1 MDDMSTQRAERI
13 PKLTLGW
20 RLKMALGDDY
30 SVQEMADYLGVS
42 RATLSRWMADKG
54 APPKRAYIAQWSLR
68 TGVDRDWLENG
79 DPKDGD
85 HGPNG
90 GGQYG
95 HGEDGGASTLVRS
108 YRTSPAR
115 AA

>member
-1 MDDMSTQRAERI
+1 MSTQRAERI

-20 RLKMALGDDY
+20 RLKMALGDEY

-54 APPKRAYIAQWSLR
+54 APPKRAYVAQWALKTDVPMR
-68 TGVDRDWLENG
+68 WLEEG
-79 DPKDGD
+79 IEP
-85 HGPNG
+85 HGPD
-90 GGQYG
+90 
-95 HGEDGGASTLVRS
+95 DGSSTLVRS
-108 YRTSPAR
+108 YRSPLAP